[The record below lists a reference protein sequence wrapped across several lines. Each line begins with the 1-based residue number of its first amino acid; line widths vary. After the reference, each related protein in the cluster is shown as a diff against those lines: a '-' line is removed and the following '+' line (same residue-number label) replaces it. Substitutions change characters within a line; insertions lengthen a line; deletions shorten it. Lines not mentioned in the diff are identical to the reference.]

1 MGLSRICSAHLGSK
15 SALVISILIVILIFC
30 DKDHHRLS
38 ELDAPLQSMQLVQ
51 SGQDPAIKVESHLDE
66 STSSIAQ
73 DGIHFCWPIERNK
86 FWLSSCFGPRKGPNG
101 KKSFHTGID
110 MAAHKGTPVK
120 AAASG
125 TVMQVYEDPLGYGK
139 TIVIKHDQT
148 YKTRYAHLNVMLVK
162 VGQHVK
168 RGDLI
173 GKVGDSGNVRKQ
185 GRDAS
190 HLHFELY
197 ELGKRVNPLYFLQ

>member
-1 MGLSRICSAHLGSK
+1 MGFSRICRADLGSRYALIV
-15 SALVISILIVILIFC
+15 SVLVITLIFC
-30 DKDHHRLS
+30 STYHNQLS
-38 ELDAPLQSMQLVQ
+38 EIDIPLQPLLVAQ
-51 SGQDPAIKVESHLDE
+51 GSQEITVKVESHLDE
-66 STSSIAQ
+66 STTSIAQ
-73 DGIHFCWPIERNK
+73 DTVHFMWPIEHEK
-86 FWLSSCFGPRKGPNG
+86 FWISSYFGPRKGPNG

-110 MAAHKGTPVK
+110 MAAQKGTPVK

-139 TIVIKHDQT
+139 TIVIKHDQK
-148 YKTRYAHLNVMLVK
+148 YKTRYAHLDSMLVK
-162 VGQHVK
+162 VGQHVQT
-168 RGDLI
+168 GYLI

-197 ELGKRVNPLYFLQ
+197 ELGKRVNPLYFLH

>member
-1 MGLSRICSAHLGSK
+1 MGFSRICRADLGSK
-15 SALVISILIVILIFC
+15 YALIISLLIVILIFC
-30 DKDHHRLS
+30 EKYHHTLS
-38 ELDAPLQSMQLVQ
+38 EIDIPLQPMLLTQGAEDV
-51 SGQDPAIKVESHLDE
+51 AAKIESHLDE
-66 STSSIAQ
+66 STTSLVQ
-73 DGIHFCWPIERNK
+73 DTIHFIWPIERDK

-125 TVMQVYEDPLGYGK
+125 AVVQVYEDPLGYGK
-139 TIVIKHDQT
+139 TIVIKHDHT
-148 YKTRYAHLNVMLVK
+148 YKTRYAHLDSMLVK
-162 VGQHVK
+162 VGQHVQT
-168 RGDLI
+168 GQLI

-197 ELGKRVNPLYFLQ
+197 EHGKRINPLCLLH